1 MSKMFLERLRAN
13 HERISRQLEREQKSS
28 NADTLRLGRLKKLKL
43 SLKDRMAR
51 VETALGV

>member
-1 MSKMFLERLRAN
+1 MSKMFLERLRGH

>member
-1 MSKMFLERLRAN
+1 MSKMFLERLRDH

-28 NADTLRLGRLKKLKL
+28 NGDALRLGRLKKLKL

-51 VETALGV
+51 VETALGG